1 MKTSTPAEREARKA
15 AREAERQAKADALQA
30 ALDNAQPHLTPP
42 RELGSWDVARTRC
55 WLVLF
60 DRLQRQT
67 QRKRKSTASL
77 ELLTN
82 MLRTLPAWKPDT
94 CAHVHRELKSR
105 TRLVEIVE
113 FVAKH

>member
-1 MKTSTPAEREARKA
+1 MKPTPAEREERRL
-15 AREAERQAKADALQA
+15 AREAERLAKAQALQA
-30 ALDNAQPHLTPP
+30 ALDGAQPHLTPP
-42 RELGSWDVARTRC
+42 RELGSWDVTRTRC

-67 QRKRKSTASL
+67 QRKRKSTAAL
-77 ELLTN
+77 VHLTN
-82 MLRTLPAWKPDT
+82 LLNALPAWKPDT

-113 FVAKH
+113 FIAIH